1 MIFNNGNGVVLM
13 KIQSHDLYHGAVL
26 TQITEASSF
35 KALNKADHLYGH
47 YLVNEDTR
55 LFVKYSKKAEEP
67 WEFRFQK
74 SELSAIEEDLSAGER
89 VFLCLVC
96 GEATICCLGENEFME
111 IINLEAK
118 DSQTIIIDSPTAASM
133 RVRGSAGRL
142 SKTIAHNSFPKKLF
156 TNEPID

>member
-1 MIFNNGNGVVLM
+1 M

-47 YLVNEDTR
+47 YLLNKDTR
-55 LFVKYSKKAEEP
+55 LFVKYSKKGEEP
-67 WEFRFQK
+67 WEFRFQR
-74 SELSAIEEDLSAGER
+74 SELDAIKQDLEAVEQ

-96 GEATICCLGENEFME
+96 GEVTICCLSVEEFME
-111 IINLEAK
+111 IINLDAK
-118 DSQTIIIDSPTAASM
+118 DSQTIIVDSPTAASM

-142 SKTIAHNSFPKKLF
+142 AKTIAHNSFPKKLF
-156 TNEPID
+156 TTETID